1 MGVVMKIYLSNKY
14 AASGIDR
21 IIPIYHS
28 DGSVTL
34 DINAI
39 REPVIELEPY
49 ECLDLLPD
57 GKQHQIKFIV
67 KLTS

>member
-1 MGVVMKIYLSNKY
+1 MRIHLSNKY
-14 AASGIDR
+14 AASNIDR

-28 DGSVTL
+28 DGGVTL

-49 ECLDLLPD
+49 ECLALEYNK
-57 GKQHQIKFIV
+57 KQYQTKVNINIKPA
-67 KLTS
+67 L

>member
-1 MGVVMKIYLSNKY
+1 MRIHLSNKY

-49 ECLDLLPD
+49 ECPALEYDR
-57 GKQHQIKFIV
+57 KQYQTKININV
-67 KLTS
+67 KSTF